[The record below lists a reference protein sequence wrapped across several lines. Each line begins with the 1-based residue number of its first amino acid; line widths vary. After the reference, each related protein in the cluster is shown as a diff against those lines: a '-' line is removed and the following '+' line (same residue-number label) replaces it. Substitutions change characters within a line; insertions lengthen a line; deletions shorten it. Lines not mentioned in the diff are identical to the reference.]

1 MKNQLIKKGLA
12 LLLLI
17 SLSLSLTACGGENV
31 STEPS
36 ASGAAGSSAVPPETM
51 IRPTEPDI
59 LPTEPAVPASQPDGP
74 AIIGKAEAADLMEDF
89 TAETVPGRKI
99 DEAFR
104 LNLLRFS
111 AEIFREVYDRDAGNK
126 TTLVSPLSILNA
138 LAMTANGARE
148 ETLKEMEAVLAG
160 ADLTLDDL
168 NAYLHTYLN
177 ALPSSENASFAFA
190 NSIWFRD
197 TAAFTVERDFLQ
209 KNVNYYSAG
218 IYKAPFDE
226 TTVRDINQWVETNT
240 HGMIPKILDS
250 LSAEDMMMLI
260 NALVFE
266 AKWASPFP
274 NHVIQEE
281 LFTCLDGTQIPVF
294 QMYGTEHCFLSDD
307 TCTGFMK
314 DYKEGYR
321 FVALLPNEGV
331 DLDSFIA
338 SLSAEKLNGLLTKQ
352 QGIKTYIKLP
362 KFSYDFSQAL
372 NEALEALGMERAFSG
387 AAQFEGISRDL
398 PLAIAGVVHMTHID
412 VDNEGTRAAA
422 VTAVTMAATAMPGPE
437 ETREVWLDRPFVYMI
452 IDSVNNLP
460 IFIGSVTEPGE

>member
-1 MKNQLIKKGLA
+1 MMNRLIKKGLA

-17 SLSLSLTACGGENV
+17 SLCLSLAACGGENV
-31 STEPS
+31 SAEPS
-36 ASGAAGSSAVPPETM
+36 RAAADPTAPPETPVK
-51 IRPTEPDI
+51 PTET
-59 LPTEPAVPASQPDGP
+59 LVRPTEPAVPATKPDGP
-74 AIIGKAEAADLMEDF
+74 AIIGKAEAADLMENF
-89 TAETVPGRKI
+89 TAEAVPSRKI
-99 DEAFR
+99 DETFR
-104 LNLLRFS
+104 MDLLRFS
-111 AEIFREVYDRDAGNK
+111 AEIFREVYVRDAGNK

-160 ADLTLDDL
+160 ADMTLDDL

-177 ALPSSENASFAFA
+177 ALPSSQNASFAFA

-197 TAAFTVERDFLQ
+197 TAGFTVERDFLQ
-209 KNVNYYSAG
+209 KNVNYYNAG
-218 IYKAPFDE
+218 VYKAPFDG
-226 TTVRDINQWVETNT
+226 TTVRDINQWVDTNT

-250 LSAEDMMMLI
+250 LSDEDMMMLI

-274 NHVIQEE
+274 DHVIQEE

-362 KFSYDFSQAL
+362 KFSYDFSQSLNDAL
-372 NEALEALGMERAFSG
+372 KALGMERAFG

-398 PLAIAGVVHMTHID
+398 PLVIAGVVHVTHID